1 MEGSSRGSEE
11 VRLMGV
17 EMEVEEIEECW
28 TLWRTPETCV
38 GSLVKKQSPLEQII
52 HQFK

>member
-1 MEGSSRGSEE
+1 
-11 VRLMGV
+11 MGV
-17 EMEVEEIEECW
+17 EMEVEEIEEYW

-38 GSLVKKQSPLEQII
+38 GSLAKKQSPLEQII